1 MKEEPGGGEIQENKK
16 MVKGQIR
23 QCTWCMG
30 RHSQNGVTKTGR
42 RRHGCVTKV
51 QMDTRGAI
59 ARQECPEATRGP
71 QAKTR
76 GSRVDKRLATMHCVV
91 SWAARR
97 EVSLSGVHCR
107 LRVEDKDEGSRSRPK
122 PGRRR
127 RGGKWRRPEPCRSR
141 GKEETRMG
149 DAPGVK

>member
-1 MKEEPGGGEIQENKK
+1 MQKNKK

-97 EVSLSGVHCR
+97 KVSLSGVHCR
-107 LRVEDKDEGSRSRPK
+107 LQVEDKDKDKDKDEGSKSRPK
-122 PGRRR
+122 AWKTKTR
-127 RGGKWRRPEPCRSR
+127 GKWRRPEPCRSR
-141 GKEETRMG
+141 GEKEMRMG
-149 DAPGVK
+149 DAPGMK